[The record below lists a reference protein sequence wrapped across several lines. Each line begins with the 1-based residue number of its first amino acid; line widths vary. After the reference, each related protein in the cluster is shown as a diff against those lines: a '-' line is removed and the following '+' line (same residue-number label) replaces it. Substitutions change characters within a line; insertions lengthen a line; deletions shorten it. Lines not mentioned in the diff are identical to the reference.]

1 MFACDVMC
9 SRVQAGV
16 LRYTHHTWCVILV
29 VFDTVDE
36 LVHAAGIRMVA
47 VRAELPTQSTHILVS
62 KYFT

>member
-16 LRYTHHTWCVILV
+16 LRYTHHTWCVI
-29 VFDTVDE
+29 VFGTVDE

-62 KYFT
+62 TYFT